1 MALAHN
7 TALVEQGWSIAWSSC
22 APGLRRVARQLTRD
36 VDDAEDLLQETAV
49 RAHRFADRFRE
60 GTSMRAWLHR
70 ILRNTFASRYRKRRR
85 EREVIERAHCEG
97 ALYEQRTRAS
107 DEPRVVAASLSD
119 EVMRALEA
127 LQPEFRAVLE
137 LVIIDGLSYRETA
150 EALGCPIGTVMSRLH
165 RARAAMVAAL
175 SAEAGSAEPAAT
187 RKRPRGRPLAAPG
200 SAARNEQKAE
210 VFGGFVEQRAA

>member
-1 MALAHN
+1 MDIAHN
-7 TALVEQGWSIAWSSC
+7 TALVGSGWSHAWSSL

-36 VDDAEDLLQETAV
+36 ADDAEDLLQETAV

-60 GTSMRAWLHR
+60 GTCLRAWLHR

-97 ALYEQRTRAS
+97 ALHEDRTRAS
-107 DEPRVVAASLSD
+107 DEPRVLAASLSD
-119 EVMRALEA
+119 EVMRALES

-150 EALGCPIGTVMSRLH
+150 DALGCPIGTVMSRLH
-165 RARAAMVAAL
+165 RARAAMLVGL
-175 SAEAGSAEPAAT
+175 TAEGAQAEPAKRAAQA
-187 RKRPRGRPLAAPG
+187 RKRPRPR
-200 SAARNEQKAE
+200 SEKVE
-210 VFGGFVEQRAA
+210 VFGGFVTQRAA

>member
-1 MALAHN
+1 MDIAHN
-7 TALVEQGWSIAWSSC
+7 TALVGSGWSNAWSSF

-36 VDDAEDLLQETAV
+36 DDDAEDLLQETAV

-60 GTSMRAWLHR
+60 GTCMRAWLHR

-97 ALYEQRTRAS
+97 ALHEERTRAN

-119 EVMRALEA
+119 EVTRALES

-137 LVIIDGLSYRETA
+137 LVIIDGLSYREA
-150 EALGCPIGTVMSRLH
+150 ADALGCPIGTVMSRLH
-165 RARAAMVAAL
+165 RARAAMLVAL
-175 SAEAGSAEPAAT
+175 QAEGSLPELAARPAPA
-187 RKRPRGRPLAAPG
+187 RRRPR
-200 SAARNEQKAE
+200 ARTEKTE
-210 VFGGFVEQRAA
+210 VFGGFVARRAA